1 MLVLTLWIEVSNN
14 DRLGKLSKYNE
25 KSNYKFVYIPNSLYD
40 SIDEID
46 EYIETSDKKVYIL
59 DATAVAYMIPINRY
73 NKDYDM
79 FCIGNLGSNGEDGQ
93 IEKIRSEDALYM
105 IMSDD
110 SNLNWQNPNKVRA
123 YIKDNMELVEKVG
136 VFDVYKNK
144 P

>member
-1 MLVLTLWIEVSNN
+1 
-14 DRLGKLSKYNE
+14 
-25 KSNYKFVYIPNSLYD
+25 
-40 SIDEID
+40 
-46 EYIETSDKKVYIL
+46 
-59 DATAVAYMIPINRY
+59 MIPINRY

-93 IEKIRSEDALYM
+93 IEKIKSEDALYM